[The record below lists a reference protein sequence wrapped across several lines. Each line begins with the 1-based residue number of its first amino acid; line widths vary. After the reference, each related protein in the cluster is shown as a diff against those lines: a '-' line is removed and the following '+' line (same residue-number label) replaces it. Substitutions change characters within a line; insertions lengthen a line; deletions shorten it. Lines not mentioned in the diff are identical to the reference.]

1 VEHFLGR
8 AYYRQG
14 ARRRRGWR
22 NGYQP
27 RKVNTAEVQ
36 LEIALP
42 QLRATEE
49 SFRSRLAPQFREGG
63 DILGRL
69 VTEMYVGGA
78 LYRDV
83 EGMFM
88 EALGERVL
96 SRKLWR
102 PLHQAFYTDAGSA
115 PRQSLIHPG
124 GEIPSPPR
132 LSQPAGI
139 ESCVVGGNDYHEA

>member
-69 VTEMYVGGA
+69 VTEMYVGGGSLPGRRGHVYGSLRGA
-78 LYRDV
+78 RA
-83 EGMFM
+83 FQ
-88 EALGERVL
+88 EALEASASGF
-96 SRKLWR
+96 
-102 PLHQAFYTDAGSA
+102 LHRCGDFTLAG
-115 PRQSLIHPG
+115 
-124 GEIPSPPR
+124 
-132 LSQPAGI
+132 
-139 ESCVVGGNDYHEA
+139 